1 MAEFPRIPWQDMTDE
16 EINLQYSPS
25 KWSKRFENS
34 EMVCERH
41 VEVCKRDSD
50 NSLKAVP
57 NTLNICY
64 SKEERTKLDVFGEDL
79 PYDSYIL
86 MYVHGGYWQL
96 LSKELSSYVVEPLY
110 KNGFVTVIVG
120 YTLAPK
126 AQLHEIVE
134 EIRKATK
141 YCCDLAQKRGSKGLI
156 LMGHSAG
163 GHLVSQVLSTTKGK
177 DITELNPIRGLIAL
191 SGIFD
196 VRPVVRTENNDPLGL
211 DEESAWKLSPLHHVE
226 ELAKN
231 FPSLKAL
238 IVAGENDS
246 PEFKRQS
253 KQYCQALVGKGID
266 SLYEEEKEVD
276 HFNLVEN
283 LCDENYHVT
292 IEIIKFVKSF

>member
-1 MAEFPRIPWQDMTDE
+1 
-16 EINLQYSPS
+16 
-25 KWSKRFENS
+25 
-34 EMVCERH
+34 MVCERH

-126 AQLHEIVE
+126 
-134 EIRKATK
+134 
-141 YCCDLAQKRGSKGLI
+141 
-156 LMGHSAG
+156 
-163 GHLVSQVLSTTKGK
+163 
-177 DITELNPIRGLIAL
+177 
-191 SGIFD
+191 
-196 VRPVVRTENNDPLGL
+196 
-211 DEESAWKLSPLHHVE
+211 

-266 SLYEEEKEVD
+266 SIYEEEKEVD

-283 LCDENYHVT
+283 LSDENYHMT
-292 IEIIKFVKSF
+292 IEIIQFVKSF